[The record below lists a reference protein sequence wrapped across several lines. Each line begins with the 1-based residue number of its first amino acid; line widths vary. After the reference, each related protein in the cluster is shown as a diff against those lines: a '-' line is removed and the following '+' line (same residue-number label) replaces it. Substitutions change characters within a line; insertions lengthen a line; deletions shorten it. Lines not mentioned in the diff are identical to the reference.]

1 MNYIKILEEQE
12 KSLSNKIKEHKI
24 KMMNK
29 IKNIC
34 PLNIKDPIG
43 KFSEKVSY
51 IFLFTEGIRYGSV
64 LFNTIKNIISKN

>member
-12 KSLSNKIKEHKI
+12 KLLFNEIKEHKI

-34 PLNIKDPIG
+34 PQNIKDPIG

-51 IFLFTEGIRYGSV
+51 IFLFTEGIRYGSA

>member
-1 MNYIKILEEQE
+1 MSYIKILEEQE
-12 KSLSNKIKEHKI
+12 KLLSNKIKDHKI

-34 PLNIKDPIG
+34 PQNIKDPIG